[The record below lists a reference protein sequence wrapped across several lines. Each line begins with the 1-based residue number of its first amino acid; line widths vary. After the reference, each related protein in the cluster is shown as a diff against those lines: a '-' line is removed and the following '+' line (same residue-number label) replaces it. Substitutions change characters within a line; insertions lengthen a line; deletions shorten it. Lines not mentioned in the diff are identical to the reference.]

1 MPLKISVSENIPVYE
16 QHLCEMARV
25 GFADDLI
32 VWVWTDDP
40 GYVPHVHVVDRAT
53 KGRNLDVCVRLDRVA
68 YFSHGNHDDKFS
80 AAQRKAFNEFMHLTP
95 RNGLTGTNYEYA
107 VALWND
113 NNSSVTV
120 SLSRDDEGNVFIPD
134 YSTL

>member
-68 YFSHGNHDDKFS
+68 YFQHGHHDGVFN
-80 AAQRKAFNEFMHLTP
+80 AAQRKAFNEFMNSAP
-95 RNGLTGTNYEYA
+95 RNGVFGTNYEYA
-107 VALWND
+107 VMLWND

-120 SLSRDDEGNVFIPD
+120 SVSRDDAGNVHVPD
-134 YSTL
+134 YSLL